1 MLADKSPAFRFW
13 LAVVAVFFVASAVS
27 GKLQPTRAAAAAV
40 PVDPA
45 QMGFVQLCEA
55 YRATPTDKLLTAE
68 ISRRH
73 EFPPGDLLHVL
84 NGRVFVGMSYM
95 GLVCTRGLPEQ
106 TRTYTSSHGTVD
118 WYSYTSPRLLVKFEG
133 GRVESFSE

>member
-1 MLADKSPAFRFW
+1 MFADKSPAFRFW
-13 LAVVAVFFVASAVS
+13 VLVLAVLFFACIASTQ
-27 GKLQPTRAAAAAV
+27 LQPTRAATTAA

-45 QMGFVQLCEA
+45 QLSFIALCDA

-73 EFPPGDLLHVL
+73 EFPPGDLVHVL
-84 NGRVFVGMSYM
+84 NGRVFVGMSHS
-95 GLVCTRGLPEQ
+95 GLVCARGMPQQ
-106 TRTYTSSHGTVD
+106 TRSHTSSGGTVD
-118 WYSYTSPRLLVKFEG
+118 WYSYASPHLLVRLEG